1 MGKAVDRLSNDS
13 NDNDTYYFIITTTG
27 VFVVG
32 SIASWVRV
40 YCLGT
45 ATKRI
50 SSKLRKQLFNSYMD
64 KDIEFFHVL
73 PSSSSSTTTT
83 PSSSGELITILDK
96 DIEKASEAITDK
108 FAAGLRSINSSFNG
122 SILLFMTSPQA
133 S

>member
-32 SIASWVRV
+32 IIASWVRV

-64 KDIEFFHVL
+64 KNIEFFHVL
-73 PSSSSSTTTT
+73 PSSSSSTT
-83 PSSSGELITILDK
+83 SSS
-96 DIEKASEAITDK
+96 
-108 FAAGLRSINSSFNG
+108 SS
-122 SILLFMTSPQA
+122 SS
-133 S
+133 